1 MPHLL
6 AAITAH
12 GYGHLAQTAPV
23 LNALRRRLPALHLTL
38 YSALPRALLEK
49 RIEGEFTHIARAPD
63 VGMLMHDALAVDVSA
78 SAAAYRKFHQD
89 WARDVAREAAW
100 LRELAPDV
108 IFANAPYRVLA
119 AARQAAIPAVAL
131 CSLNWADL
139 YQHLCGQDS
148 KATAIRAQMLAAY
161 NSAEVFLQPAPSMPM
176 RALHNLR
183 VIGPIARLGTA
194 RRAELATRC
203 GAAPDD
209 RLVLVSLGGVPFHIN
224 AAAWPRRPG
233 LRWIVPASWQ
243 TVRTDMI
250 AFESLGLDF
259 VDTLCSVDALLT
271 KPGYGSFT
279 EAVCNGIPVLYVPRE
294 DWPEEV
300 CLVNWLKQHGR
311 GLAVSTQALAQG
323 ELARPLETLL
333 NQPATTPPAPGGA
346 EDAAA
351 VLANYLVNRREGAR
365 ENRR

>member
-12 GYGHLAQTAPV
+12 GYGHLAQSAPV
-23 LNALRRRLPALHLTL
+23 LNALRRRLPALRLTL

-63 VGMLMHDALAVDVSA
+63 VGMLMHDALTVDVSA
-78 SAAAYRKFHQD
+78 SAAAYHAFHQE
-89 WARDVAREAAW
+89 WARDVEAEAAW

-161 NSAEVFLQPAPSMPM
+161 NSAEVFLQPAPSMAM

-183 VIGPIARLGTA
+183 AIGPIARLGTA
-194 RRAELATRC
+194 RRAELAARC

-209 RLVLVSLGGVPFHIN
+209 RLVLVSLGGVPFHID
-224 AAAWPRRPG
+224 AAAWPQRQG

-243 TVRTDMI
+243 TARADII

-259 VDTLCSVDALLT
+259 VDTLRSADALLT

-294 DWPEEV
+294 AWPEET
-300 CLVNWLKQHGR
+300 CLVDWLQRHGR
-311 GLAVSTQALAQG
+311 GVAVTAQELAQG
-323 ELARPLETLL
+323 ELAHALQSLL
-333 NQPATTPPAPGGA
+333 VLP
-346 EDAAA
+346 AAA
-351 VLANYLVNRREGAR
+351 PPQPSGDEEAAALLAAYFNTAAKPHGCRP
-365 ENRR
+365 